1 MKTFKTDTNNTA
13 CNSNTSVT
21 YNSLGY
27 NTDPKC
33 SIHYST
39 KVFTDTIMID
49 GKGYRWT
56 TIKGNEVVG
65 MPNKNGIGTV
75 TGNIGNGFAKITLM
89 S

>member
-1 MKTFKTDTNNTA
+1 
-13 CNSNTSVT
+13 
-21 YNSLGY
+21 
-27 NTDPKC
+27 
-33 SIHYST
+33 
-39 KVFTDTIMID
+39 MID

-75 TGNIGNGFAKITLM
+75 VGNTGNGFAKITLM